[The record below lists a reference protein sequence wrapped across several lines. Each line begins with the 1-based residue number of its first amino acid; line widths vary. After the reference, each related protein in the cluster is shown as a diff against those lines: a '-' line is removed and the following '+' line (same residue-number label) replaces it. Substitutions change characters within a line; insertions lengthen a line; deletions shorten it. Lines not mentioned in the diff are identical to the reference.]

1 MRKAFWL
8 GSALAGLVLAGTTA
22 YACIEALD
30 LNKMVSKTDVA
41 VRGTITNV
49 RTVKYTPPGDDRI
62 VYTLVTVE
70 GEDLYT
76 GQPRTI
82 EAGFVGGSFGGDSM
96 MVTSMPA
103 PADYRVGSKVVA
115 FSAPVQ
121 GWGPEVSRCLY
132 ASYGGLFK
140 EISTKNGSV
149 VLGKGDGFAI
159 EKNVAVDDLRAQIRT
174 ALEIKAK
181 EAK

>member
-8 GSALAGLVLAGTTA
+8 GSALVGLVLAGTA

-30 LNKMVSKTDVA
+30 LNKMVAKTDVA
-41 VRGTITNV
+41 VSGTITSV

-62 VYTLVTVE
+62 IYTLVTVE

-76 GQPRTI
+76 GQSRTI
-82 EAGFVGGSFGGDSM
+82 EAGFVGGTYAGESM

-103 PADYRVGSKVVA
+103 PNEYRVGNKVVL
-115 FSAPVQ
+115 FSAPVE
-121 GWGPEVSRCLY
+121 GWGPEVARCMY
-132 ASYGGLFK
+132 ASYGGIFK
-140 EISTKNGSV
+140 QINTKNGPV
-149 VLGKGDGFAI
+149 VLGKGEGFAV
-159 EKNVAVDDLRAQIRT
+159 ENNTSMADLRQSIAT
-174 ALEIKAK
+174 ALELKAK